1 MAKVQTFGDKVA
13 KAQKTAKKCP
23 ICDAPLSYYKIVSPV
38 PNGSGSYRFNT
49 RVAKICKCNEAEL
62 KVA

>member
-38 PNGSGSYRFNT
+38 AIGSGSYRFNT

>member
-38 PNGSGSYRFNT
+38 ANGSGSYRFNT

-62 KVA
+62 KFA

>member
-1 MAKVQTFGDKVA
+1 MAKVQSFGDKVA
-13 KAQKTAKKCP
+13 KAQKMAKKCP
-23 ICDAPLSYYKIVSPV
+23 ICDTPLSYFKVVSPV
-38 PNGSGSYRFNT
+38 ANGTGGYRFNT